1 MHQNKENATGTFSQ
15 VIAIDGPSGSGKST
29 IAKELAAALGVL
41 YIDTGAMFRALGFYA
56 DQKNIVLEEG
66 PLLLEFL
73 KSLTI
78 DYGVSST
85 CLIKVNGLDLT
96 DKIREHHVSTLASII
111 SQLPSV
117 RTFLLEFQR
126 ALALNKV
133 CVMEGRDIG
142 TVVFPLSFSK
152 FFITASVDIRAERR
166 LKQLREGG
174 DQKVTLEQIK
184 DDVRKR
190 DETDMNRVV
199 APLKKAE
206 DAMLLD
212 TSHLA
217 MSDIIN
223 ILSNEVKFRAA
234 HLGFKLGSSQ

>member
-1 MHQNKENATGTFSQ
+1 MSQNKTQTSKFAQ

-29 IAKELAAALGVL
+29 IARDLATALHVL

-56 DQKNIVLEEG
+56 DQQKIELVEG
-66 PLLLEFL
+66 EKLNQFL
-73 KSLTI
+73 NSVKM
-78 DYGVSST
+78 DYGVSPT
-85 CLIKVNGLDLT
+85 CLIRINDIDLT
-96 DKIREHHVSTLASII
+96 DKIREHNVSKLASII

-117 RTFLLEFQR
+117 RKYLLDFQR

-142 TVVFPLSFSK
+142 TVVFPDSFCK

-166 LKQLREGG
+166 LNQLKEGG
-174 DQKVTLEQIK
+174 DQAITLEQIK

-190 DETDMNRVV
+190 DETDMNRIV

-212 TSHLA
+212 TTELA
-217 MSDIIN
+217 LKDIIN

-234 HLGFKLGSSQ
+234 HCSFELGSKV

>member
-1 MHQNKENATGTFSQ
+1 MSQNNEFAKI
-15 VIAIDGPSGSGKST
+15 IAIDGPSGSGKST
-29 IAKELAAALGVL
+29 VAKELARALGVL

-56 DQKNIVLEEG
+56 DQQKIELVEG
-66 PLLLEFL
+66 VGLTHFL
-73 KSLTI
+73 NSIKM

-85 CLIKVNGLDLT
+85 CLIRINDVDLT
-96 DKIREHHVSTLASII
+96 EKIREHHVSKLASII

-117 RTFLLEFQR
+117 RKYLLDFQR
-126 ALALNKV
+126 SLAMNKV

-142 TVVFPLSFSK
+142 TVVFPNSFCK

-166 LKQLREGG
+166 LKQLQQSG
-174 DQKVTLEQIK
+174 DNSVTLEQIK

-199 APLKKAE
+199 APLKKAD

-212 TSHLA
+212 TTEL
-217 MSDIIN
+217 DINNIIN

-234 HLGFKLGSSQ
+234 HLGFSLGSST

>member
-1 MHQNKENATGTFSQ
+1 MSQNNEFAKI
-15 VIAIDGPSGSGKST
+15 IAIDGPSGSGKST
-29 IAKELAAALGVL
+29 VAKELARALGVL

-56 DQKNIVLEEG
+56 DQQKIELVEG
-66 PLLLEFL
+66 VGLTHFL
-73 KSLTI
+73 NSIKM

-85 CLIKVNGLDLT
+85 CLIRINDVDLT
-96 DKIREHHVSTLASII
+96 EKIREHHVSKLASII

-117 RTFLLEFQR
+117 RKYLLDFQR
-126 ALALNKV
+126 SLAMNKV

-142 TVVFPLSFSK
+142 TVVFPNSFCK

-166 LKQLREGG
+166 LKQLQQSG
-174 DQKVTLEQIK
+174 DNSVTLEQIK

-199 APLKKAE
+199 APLKKAD

-212 TSHLA
+212 TTEL
-217 MSDIIN
+217 DINNIIN
-223 ILSNEVKFRAA
+223 ILSHEVKFRAA
-234 HLGFKLGSSQ
+234 HLGWSLGSST